1 MKKKGK
7 SKWLFFLFLKVF
19 FFFFE
24 LIEWVQKVTSK
35 TCREYAAFSLIS
47 RAA

>member
-1 MKKKGK
+1 MAFFP
-7 SKWLFFLFLKVF
+7 LFESF